1 MIIIFLFFFLIYI
14 AFSFFTL
21 KKVFEGY
28 PVYLLYYIVL
38 FLPFYTFFQ
47 VLALK
52 LSDQIIFVHLIR
64 YSKDIIVFLSFLIYL
79 FGFRESFNSL
89 KLSFS
94 VLDKYVIFFSL
105 LTLIYSIIP
114 LGDADFFSKVLYSK
128 NIYLISVVYF
138 FGRVS
143 SLNQIT
149 WGKVNSIIKVLI
161 ISAFLI
167 SSIEYFFGSHL
178 HTLIGYSD
186 FLFKVYDRLPVG
198 NFGLS
203 WSFERGPD
211 QGRFAA
217 FFADPLEYSA
227 SLILFFTFTLYN
239 FYNAKNLNQK
249 LHYLFFTSVIILSF
263 IYAYS
268 RASIVSA
275 ILIFVLSLFLTRKY
289 SILFKFIFLITIST
303 IIFFYFGSDEDI
315 YFVIDTL
322 TFNELSSLGHL
333 FEWIEGFLTL
343 LSNPFGIGLA
353 MSGNASSVDQTIKI
367 GGENQFLIYAVQMG
381 FLSLIAYIMIL
392 FYSIKISLDV
402 FLKSKKEIFKSV
414 AFVAGFTKIGLLIP
428 LFTANAE
435 LYFFVS
441 LCSWFLV
448 GLAQSEY
455 MKIKIN
461 KII

>member
-1 MIIIFLFFFLIYI
+1 MILVFLFFFLIYI
-14 AFSFFTL
+14 AFSFLIL
-21 KKVFEGY
+21 KKVFEGNSI
-28 PVYLLYYIVL
+28 YLLYYIIL

-47 VLALK
+47 LIALK
-52 LSDQIIFVHLIR
+52 FSDQIIFVQLIR
-64 YSKDIIVFLSFLIYL
+64 YSKDIIIFSSFFIYI
-79 FGFRESFNSL
+79 FGFRVNFNRL
-89 KLSFS
+89 KFSFS
-94 VLDKYVIFFSL
+94 VLDKCVIFFSL
-105 LTLIYSIIP
+105 LTFFYSIIP
-114 LGDADFFSKVLYSK
+114 LGNADFISRLLYSK
-128 NIYLISVVYF
+128 SIYLISVIYF

-143 SLNQIT
+143 MLNQIT
-149 WGKVNSIIKVLI
+149 WNSINKIIQVLI

-178 HTLIGYSD
+178 HSIIGYSD
-186 FLFKVYDRLPVG
+186 YLFKVYDRLPVG

-203 WSFERGPD
+203 WSFERGPE

-227 SLILFFTFTLYN
+227 SLILFFSFIIYS

-249 LHYLFFTSVIILSF
+249 LYYLFFISIIILSF
-263 IYAYS
+263 IFAYS

-275 ILIFVLSLFLTRKY
+275 ILIFVLSLLLTKRY
-289 SILFKFIFLITIST
+289 SLLLKFIFLITISAFT
-303 IIFFYFGSDEDI
+303 FFYLGSDDAV

-343 LSNPFGIGLA
+343 ISNPFGIGLA
-353 MSGNASSVDQTIKI
+353 MSGNASSVDQSIKI
-367 GGENQFLIYAVQMG
+367 GGENQFLIYGVQMG
-381 FLSLIAYIMIL
+381 FLSLITYVMIL
-392 FYSIKISLDV
+392 FCSVKISLDV
-402 FLKSKKEIFKSV
+402 FLESKKEIFKSL
-414 AFVAGFTKIGLLIP
+414 AFVAGLTKVGLLIP

-448 GLAQSEY
+448 GLVQSEHTR
-455 MKIKIN
+455 IRIN